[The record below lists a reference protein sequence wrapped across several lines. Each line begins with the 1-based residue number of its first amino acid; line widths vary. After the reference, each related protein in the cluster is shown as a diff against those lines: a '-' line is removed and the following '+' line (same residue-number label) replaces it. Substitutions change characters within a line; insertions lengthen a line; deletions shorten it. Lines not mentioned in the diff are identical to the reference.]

1 MARKRVDRSQTET
14 RYQPAEPD
22 DGCNADNQQT
32 SESDIQPK
40 VFFFIEIGVDGNG
53 QDDFRPFARRWENFR
68 EGSVHIAFD
77 GYFAETVVFGNL
89 TAVYAVR
96 GGKRKSGVVTLNQ
109 NIEAAVGNHYF
120 LQVFYQMFPVFG
132 GCRFSNMLF
141 DDFEPAFHFGGLVTV
156 DFGRFQNVKHDNDNR
171 QDNRGNQSI
180 HDCQAV
186 GDGEIVKAAS
196 QFFHL

>member
-1 MARKRVDRSQTET
+1 M
-14 RYQPAEPD
+14 
-22 DGCNADNQQT
+22 
-32 SESDIQPK
+32 
-40 VFFFIEIGVDGNG
+40 
-53 QDDFRPFARRWENFR
+53 
-68 EGSVHIAFD
+68 HIAFD

-180 HDCQAV
+180 HDSQAV